1 MKTQDSMKPAGTW
14 EVRRRIKV
22 PAMAQAADA
31 MAVERAVSALS
42 GVRKVA
48 TDLDKQQIVVRYDAS
63 QSAYQA
69 IVDALEGAGFPPLK
83 NWWER
88 AKGNWFQF
96 TDTNIRDNAK
106 APPPACCN
114 KPPK

>member
-1 MKTQDSMKPAGTW
+1 
-14 EVRRRIKV
+14 V
-22 PAMAQAADA
+22 PALDNAADV
-31 MAVERAVSALS
+31 MAVERAVSSLS

-48 TDLDKQQIVVRYDAS
+48 LDLSKHQIEVLYDAS

-69 IVDALEGAGFPPLK
+69 IVEALEGSGYPPLN
-83 NWWER
+83 NWWGR
-88 AKGNWFQF
+88 VKGNWYQF
-96 TDTNIRDNAK
+96 TDANIRDNAK

>member
-1 MKTQDSMKPAGTW
+1 MKTQDSMKPTGIW
-14 EVRRRIKV
+14 EVKRRIKV
-22 PAMAQAADA
+22 PAMVQAADA

-69 IVDALEGAGFPPLK
+69 IVEALEGAGFPPFE
-83 NWWER
+83 NWWSR
-88 AKGNWFQF
+88 VKGNWYQF
-96 TDTNIRDNAK
+96 TDANIRDNAK

>member
-1 MKTQDSMKPAGTW
+1 MNTQDSIKPTGIW

-22 PAMAQAADA
+22 PAMAHAADT
-31 MAVERAVSALS
+31 MAVERAVSTIS

-48 TDLDKQQIVVRYDAS
+48 TDREKLQVVVRYDAS
-63 QSAYQA
+63 LSDYQS
-69 IVDALEGAGFPPLK
+69 IVEALENAGFPPLDS
-83 NWWER
+83 WWSR
-88 AKGNWFQF
+88 MKGNWYQYS
-96 TDTNIRDNAK
+96 DTNTRDNAN